1 MNLKPTHTIVKDYYS
16 ELKEYQELGITHE
29 GAVSAAF
36 QKILESCGRQKNWK
50 LVTQHRMTSRKKT
63 QISVDGALLDK
74 FRIARGYW
82 EAKDMRDDLPTELKR
97 KFGAGYPNDNIIFQ
111 TPERAILWQDNLQ
124 VLDADL
130 NDRTQL
136 VETLQTFFAYS
147 PPEYLEWEKAVDDF
161 KQEVPQIGKSLSELI
176 RNQRKSN
183 QAFATAFVAFHERC
197 CQSLNPN
204 LSEAAVEEML
214 TQHLLTERI
223 FRTVFSNSDFI
234 HRNVIAREIETVIN
248 ALTSQSFSRDSF
260 LQGLDRFYAAI
271 ERNAARISDYS
282 EKQGFLNTV
291 YEQFFQGFS
300 VNVADTHG
308 IVYTPQPIVDFMVR
322 SVEQLLRTEFNRSLS
337 DPGVHIIDP
346 FVGTGN
352 FMVRTIQELRKSALE
367 EKYATEL
374 HCNEV
379 MLLPYYIASM
389 NIEHQHYELVN
400 KYLPFTGICLVDT
413 FDLLENQQLSF
424 LDPENAQRVKEQKNA
439 PMFVVIG
446 NPPYNMGQVNENDNN
461 RNRKY
466 KLMDERVRE
475 TYTADSKARLRNKL
489 YDPYVKAIRW
499 ASDRIGDE
507 GIVAFVTNNSF
518 LSDVAF
524 DGMRKHLAGDFDAL
538 YILDLGGNARK
549 GLKVS
554 DANVFSIRVGVSIN
568 FLVKS
573 KQSQLK
579 TARILYHRTD
589 ELWKKKQ
596 KFDFLVKRQHVGT
609 IEWQT
614 ITPDTRFTWLTEGL
628 HAEFTNFLPMG
639 T

>member
-1 MNLKPTHTIVKDYYS
+1 MNLKPTHKIVRDYYS

-36 QKILESCGRQKNWK
+36 QKILESCGCQKNWK

-63 QISVDGALLDK
+63 QIAVDGALLDK
-74 FRIARGYW
+74 FRIPRGYW
-82 EAKDMRDDLPTELKR
+82 EAKDMRDDLPTEMKR
-97 KFGAGYPNDNIIFQ
+97 KFNAGYPNDNIIFQ
-111 TPERAILWQDNLQ
+111 TPERAILWQDKLQ

-130 NDRTQL
+130 NDKTQL
-136 VETLQTFFAYS
+136 IETLQTFFAYA

-161 KQEVPQIGKSLSELI
+161 KKVVPQVGQALGELI
-176 RNQRKSN
+176 RTARGSN
-183 QAFATAFVAFHERC
+183 RTFTTALVAFHERC
-197 CQSLNPN
+197 RQSLNPN
-204 LSEAAVEEML
+204 LSEAAVVEML
-214 TQHLLTERI
+214 IQHLLTERI
-223 FRTVFSNSDFI
+223 FRTVFRNSDFI

-248 ALTSQSFSRDSF
+248 ALTSQSFSRDDF
-260 LQGLDRFYAAI
+260 LRSLDHFYAAI

-282 EKQGFLNTV
+282 EKQGFLNAV

-300 VNVADTHG
+300 VKVADTHG
-308 IVYTPQPIVDFMVR
+308 IVYTPQPIVDFMVKG
-322 SVEQLLRTEFNRSLS
+322 VEHILDTEFDLSLS
-337 DPGVHIIDP
+337 DRGVTIIDP

-352 FMVRTIQELRKSALE
+352 FIVRIMQEIPKSALI
-367 EKYATEL
+367 EKYNGEF

-389 NIEHQHYELVN
+389 NIEHQFYEATGR
-400 KYLPFTGICLVDT
+400 YQPFEFICLADT
-413 FDLLENQQLSF
+413 FDLKEHRQQRLF
-424 LDPENAQRVKEQKNA
+424 ARENARRVDRQQET
-439 PMFVVIG
+439 PIFVVIG

-466 KLMDERVRE
+466 KSMDERVRE
-475 TYTADSKARLRNKL
+475 THTADSKARLRNKL

-573 KQSQLK
+573 ESI
-579 TARILYHRTD
+579 AI
-589 ELWKKKQ
+589 
-596 KFDFLVKRQHVGT
+596 
-609 IEWQT
+609 
-614 ITPDTRFTWLTEGL
+614 
-628 HAEFTNFLPMG
+628 
-639 T
+639 